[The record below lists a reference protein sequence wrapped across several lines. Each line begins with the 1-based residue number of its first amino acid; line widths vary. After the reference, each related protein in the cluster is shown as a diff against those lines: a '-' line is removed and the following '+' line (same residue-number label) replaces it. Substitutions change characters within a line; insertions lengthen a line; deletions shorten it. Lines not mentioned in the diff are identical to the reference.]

1 MQSST
6 ITEPLFHNHMVHWEN
21 VLNYLIDLA
30 IKKFD
35 IDGGVFQNMRQD
47 LKKEVFSIKPGEFKN
62 CKFGVFIVDNP
73 RDTEVFKQLQSLVQP
88 LIQSDKVRFS
98 QVAKMIKQT
107 SSSEEL
113 IRDLERFEDQMAR
126 QEQANIEREQQLQ
139 AANEEKMH
147 KIEMMRM
154 QHEQALNDADNQ
166 TKITVAQ
173 IGSFSRLQ
181 DQDGDNNGVPDQLE
195 IAKLQAQVSETQEDI
210 NLEREKLRQEREEA
224 DKDRQLKRE
233 EIKSKEKIAK
243 SRPKPTN
250 KK

>member
-1 MQSST
+1 M
-6 ITEPLFHNHMVHWEN
+6 
-21 VLNYLIDLA
+21 
-30 IKKFD
+30 
-35 IDGGVFQNMRQD
+35 GQD

-243 SRPKPTN
+243 SKPKP
-250 KK
+250 KAK